1 MENYIITKRFKG
13 EAICGNVNLAY
24 GTKLYHHAGAI
35 WLDADHPL
43 CYDHAQNAYD
53 YMARDD
59 DGMGLKRGELI
70 RDIMARLAKRDS
82 RDDPKYQARW
92 DVIWDDPTLRR
103 FKRDDF
109 DDYWLWN
116 YDFYNADIAD
126 LEYILN
132 KIKEVKYNG

>member
-1 MENYIITKRFKG
+1 MEYITTKRFKTD
-13 EAICGNVNLAY
+13 AICGKVNIPY
-24 GTKLYHHAGAI
+24 GTKLTAYGDLI
-35 WLDADHPL
+35 CLDPMHPL

-59 DGMGLKRGELI
+59 DGRGLERGKLI
-70 RDIMARLAKRDS
+70 QDIMSRLGKRES

-103 FKRDDF
+103 FKRPEH

-116 YDFYNADIAD
+116 YDFYNAEIAD

-132 KIKEVKYNG
+132 KIKEVK

>member
-1 MENYIITKRFKG
+1 MENYITVRRFKG
-13 EAICGNVNLAY
+13 KAICGDVNIPY
-24 GTKLYHHAGAI
+24 GTKLYRYAGAI

-59 DGMGLKRGELI
+59 DGMGLERGKLI
-70 RDIMARLAKRDS
+70 QDIIARLGKRDN

-92 DVIWDDPTLRR
+92 DAIWDDASLRR
-103 FKRDDF
+103 FKRPEQ

-116 YDFYNADIAD
+116 FDFYNAEIAD

-132 KIKEVKYNG
+132 KIKEAI